1 MPIVLKRREYTRPNS
16 NVPFY
21 GCPDD
26 TDQERKDSMDYIVN
40 YHKNVIGLGN
50 RYSIDY
56 GAEGSLIAV
65 MLCEISDEEH
75 NSLVAEYEDINSEYS
90 LNIHKHDQ
98 YNEDVGIEYTETITP
113 V

>member
-1 MPIVLKRREYTRPNS
+1 MSIVLKRREYTRPTA

-21 GCPDD
+21 GGPGD
-26 TDQERKDSMDYIVN
+26 TDQGRIDSINYLVN
-40 YHKNVIGLGN
+40 YHKNIFGLGN

-56 GAEGSLIAV
+56 GAEGSLVAV

-75 NSLVAEYEDINSEYS
+75 NALVAEYNDINSQYS
-90 LNIHKHDQ
+90 LNMHLHDQ
-98 YNEDVGIEYTETITP
+98 YNEDVGIEYTETVTP